1 MVMNE
6 PDTIR
11 IEANASRRNRRAAP
25 MRPDLGAADAK
36 IKSSVFFLPDF
47 E

>member
-11 IEANASRRNRRAAP
+11 IEGSRRNRRAAP
-25 MRPDLGAADAK
+25 MRPDLGAAEAK